1 MFLQSWVRDP
11 IERGD
16 SFEFIENI
24 WGYWERS
31 YTLCCSLSS
40 LVLYCVCDN
49 WVKVISVISVIF
61 VLLYVGWIVSFFFF
75 FMCQDFSFDPLLL
88 GWVWIRLKKAG
99 SGKDH
104 RCVLEWPFGKFVG
117 TLFIV
122 VILFL
127 SRHWFSIVWN
137 MDVEE
142 CRWSI
147 VAIVQIFKTTTYS

>member
-1 MFLQSWVRDP
+1 MFLQRWVRDP
-11 IERGD
+11 IKRGE
-16 SFEFIENI
+16 SFEHIENI
-24 WGYWERS
+24 WGYWECS

-49 WVKVISVISVIF
+49 WVQVISVVSVIF

-75 FMCQDFSFDPLLL
+75 HVSGFFIWPCLVEFESD
-88 GWVWIRLKKAG
+88 LKKLG
-99 SGKDH
+99 QEKTIVVFWNGLL
-104 RCVLEWPFGKFVG
+104 VVVG

-127 SRHWFSIVWN
+127 SWLWFSIVWN
-137 MDVEE
+137 MDLED